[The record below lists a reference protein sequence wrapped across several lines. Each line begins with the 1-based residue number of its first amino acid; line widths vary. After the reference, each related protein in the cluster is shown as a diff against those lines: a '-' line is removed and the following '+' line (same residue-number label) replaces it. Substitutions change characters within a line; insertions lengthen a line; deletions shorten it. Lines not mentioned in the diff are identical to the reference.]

1 MLVQR
6 LDKDANSIPR
16 FSAFIVRVSIEG
28 IAPLNVLPPPLF
40 LLWNLPRP
48 PDLLVGLLLPLVLP
62 LLLFPFAVSVAV
74 AVAPP
79 LLLAF
84 AASGVVIPAVVLVL
98 IFT

>member
-84 AASGVVIPAVVLVL
+84 AAAGVVVPAVLVL